1 MPCDKKAA
9 RQDQQCYYCIK
20 VGALVDAI
28 KPQMEERYPDAVKSC
43 PKLIE
48 YYQYQN
54 GIYLPMALLG
64 LGGILFIIACRYVV
78 RDKQAVEK

>member
-1 MPCDKKAA
+1 MSKTDRVKAFLPFF
-9 RQDQQCYYCIK
+9 K
-20 VGALVDAI
+20 VTNANS
-28 KPQMEERYPDAVKSC
+28 R
-43 PKLIE
+43 

-64 LGGILFIIACRYVV
+64 LGGILFLIACRYVV